1 MVPKHY
7 SRKLH
12 CLKIDVILKNWIEE
26 ISWPKKEGEE
36 DMNMPTIRYAK
47 AFFDPKKKEEIKDT
61 KMLMEQHSCT

>member
-1 MVPKHY
+1 
-7 SRKLH
+7 
-12 CLKIDVILKNWIEE
+12 LKKFLD
-26 ISWPKKEGEE
+26 PKKKEEE